1 MPITWNSNLVTGIRQ
16 IDLQHQELIELINEL
31 ESAHNSGQ
39 DAVALA
45 DVLPRLKSYIFFHFN
60 EEETI
65 TSRVADGM
73 DHFERHIAEHRQFT
87 DLISK
92 LKFDQPEK
100 VSQAV
105 DDLVSYL
112 QVWLIEHIM
121 KTDMQL
127 AAIYHARRRARKAQ

>member
-1 MPITWNSNLVTGIRQ
+1 MPIIWNSNLVTGIRQ
-16 IDLQHQELIELINEL
+16 VDLQHQELIELINEL

-45 DVLPRLKSYIFFHFN
+45 DVLPRLMTYVFFHFN

-73 DHFERHIAEHRQFT
+73 EHFERHIAEHRQFT

-92 LKFDQPEK
+92 LKFDQPEN

-105 DDLVSYL
+105 ADLVLYL
-112 QVWLIEHIM
+112 QTWLIEHIM

-127 AAIYHARRRARKAQ
+127 AAIYHARRKLTKGR